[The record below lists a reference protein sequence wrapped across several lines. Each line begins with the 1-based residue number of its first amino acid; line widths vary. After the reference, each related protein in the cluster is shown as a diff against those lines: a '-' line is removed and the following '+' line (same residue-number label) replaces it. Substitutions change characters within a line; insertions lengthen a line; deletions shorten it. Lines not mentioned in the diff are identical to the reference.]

1 MTKNRIIIIGII
13 TFICFF
19 IMIIK
24 LSYMQLHNT
33 KASIKNL
40 NKLSI
45 KTVYGPSMP
54 RGRIYDRNY
63 NVIVDNIATNMISY
77 KKESGMSN
85 KDEIELAYN
94 LSKHIEL
101 EYSKLTDR
109 NLREFWI
116 VNNMN
121 LANKITMS
129 RIVLAIVIMIL
140 LLFPFEGLG
149 LDLPT
154 YLVNGNIYIEFKYII
169 AGVLFI
175 IASLTDFVDG
185 RVARKYNM
193 VTDFG
198 KMVDAI
204 SDKMLT
210 NSLLVIL
217 SANGMI
223 SPVIA
228 VIFIVRDIA
237 VDTIKMIV
245 GNKGKAVA
253 AIGVAKLKTA
263 TLMVGLTLTLF
274 YNLPFELIG
283 IRVSDCLLIISAIL
297 SLVSGFIEFFIRA
310 ILAFIVP

>member
-1 MTKNRIIIIGII
+1 
-13 TFICFF
+13 
-19 IMIIK
+19 
-24 LSYMQLHNT
+24 
-33 KASIKNL
+33 
-40 NKLSI
+40 
-45 KTVYGPSMP
+45 
-54 RGRIYDRNY
+54 
-63 NVIVDNIATNMISY
+63 
-77 KKESGMSN
+77 
-85 KDEIELAYN
+85 
-94 LSKHIEL
+94 
-101 EYSKLTDR
+101 
-109 NLREFWI
+109 
-116 VNNMN
+116 MN
-121 LANKITMS
+121 LANKITIS
-129 RIVLAIVIMIL
+129 RIVISIVIMIL

-149 LDLPT
+149 LELPT
-154 YLVNGNIYIEFKYII
+154 YLVNGNIYVELKYII

-175 IASLTDFVDG
+175 IGSLTDFFDG
-185 RVARKYNM
+185 RIARKYNM

-217 SANGMI
+217 SAHGMI

-253 AIGVAKLKTA
+253 AIGIAKLKTA

-283 IRVSDCLLIISAIL
+283 VRVSDCLLIISAIL
-297 SLVSGFIEFFIRA
+297 SLVSGFKYYMMARQYIE
-310 ILAFIVP
+310 VK

>member
-1 MTKNRIIIIGII
+1 
-13 TFICFF
+13 
-19 IMIIK
+19 
-24 LSYMQLHNT
+24 
-33 KASIKNL
+33 
-40 NKLSI
+40 
-45 KTVYGPSMP
+45 
-54 RGRIYDRNY
+54 
-63 NVIVDNIATNMISY
+63 
-77 KKESGMSN
+77 
-85 KDEIELAYN
+85 
-94 LSKHIEL
+94 
-101 EYSKLTDR
+101 
-109 NLREFWI
+109 
-116 VNNMN
+116 MN

-129 RIVLAIVIMIL
+129 RIILSIVIMIL

-149 LDLPT
+149 IDLPT
-154 YLVNGNIYIEFKYII
+154 YLVNGNIYIELKYIV

-175 IASLTDFVDG
+175 IASLTDFFDG
-185 RVARKYNM
+185 YVARKYDM

-217 SANGMI
+217 ASNGMI

-228 VIFIVRDIA
+228 VVFIVRDIA

-253 AIGVAKLKTA
+253 AIGVAKWKTA

-283 IRVSDCLLIISAIL
+283 VRVSDCLLIISAVL
-297 SLVSGFIEFFIRA
+297 SLISGFKYYTMARKYIE
-310 ILAFIVP
+310 VK